1 MLVDPSE
8 HLLVRRLCDTLSRG
22 SADTLPVFPVDME
35 MMTRVRERV
44 NITRKLDKLLL
55 DNRSVSVELK
65 LVGYL
70 KVEFWGLGRLKNW
83 AFMISFETPTHKFF
97 LFFFK
102 IMK

>member
-1 MLVDPSE
+1 MCIVNFCDHRIHFMHYDIGLSLLLVDPSE

-55 DNRSVSVELK
+55 DNRSVLS
-65 LVGYL
+65 
-70 KVEFWGLGRLKNW
+70 
-83 AFMISFETPTHKFF
+83 
-97 LFFFK
+97 
-102 IMK
+102 